1 MSIIFSL
8 LTKYFKEILII
19 GLIGVILLMRACSG
33 DTVVDPTDIVKVD
46 GKDYELLEQK
56 IDTVFINKIVE
67 VKKYVPK
74 YVDRVVEKIVE
85 IPADVDSLQI
95 IKDYYSKYVVKDTL
109 KLTYEFAPEI
119 TIDSMGTKP
128 NPTLGFGILTDTI
141 SQNQIVSRDVI
152 WNFQVP
158 TIYNTKVVKELP
170 KTQLYWGLNGGFNR
184 EDVITNI
191 SGSLLLKT
199 KKDKIFQLGL
209 GVQNNSNIQQL
220 SPYIS
225 AGMYWKISLGKK
237 K

>member
-19 GLIGVILLMRACSG
+19 GLIVVILLMRACSG

-85 IPADVDSLQI
+85 IPADVDSLKI
-95 IKDYYSKYVVKDTL
+95 IEDYYSKYIVKDTL
-109 KLTYEFAPEI
+109 KLDYEFAPEI
-119 TIDSMGTKP
+119 VIDSIGTKP
-128 NPTLGFGILTDTI
+128 NPTLGFGIITDTI
-141 SQNQIVSRDVI
+141 SQNQIVSRDI
-152 WNFQVP
+152 KWNFQVP

-170 KTQLYWGLNGGFNR
+170 KREFYYGFGTSFDQTNFINKANFGILYK
-184 EDVITNI
+184 D
-191 SGSLLLKT
+191 
-199 KKDKIFQLGL
+199 KKDKMWGL
-209 GVQNNSNIQQL
+209 DVGALNVNSKIQ
-220 SPYIS
+220 PYIGGS
-225 AGMYWKISLGKK
+225 MYWKISFKK
-237 K
+237 KK

>member
-128 NPTLGFGILTDTI
+128 NPTLGFGIVTDTI
-141 SQNQIVSRDVI
+141 TQNKILSRDIV
-152 WNFQVP
+152 WNFEVP

-170 KTQLYWGLNGGFNR
+170 KRVFYYGIGGGF
-184 EDVITNI
+184 DKTNFI
-191 SGSLLLKT
+191 NNAKFSLLYKD
-199 KKDKIFQLGL
+199 KKDKMWGL
-209 GVQNNSNIQQL
+209 DVGALNVNSTVQ
-220 SPYIS
+220 PYIGGS
-225 AGMYWKISLGKK
+225 IYWKISFKK
-237 K
+237 KK